1 MNLSFFSFSFFIHQ
15 VFKNKKEIY
24 LLLLVSSSRLFLF
37 LESSFYDNQ
46 CNFSFV
52 YILIIILV
60 ILTDITKLRTIVYI
74 YYYFFFFF
82 LTSWTLVQIF
92 SQNKNSN
99 NIYFLGQSVY
109 LVLFSFKTNG
119 NNHLFVI
126 TMIVDFSFL
135 GSLSFIMH
143 LQ

>member
-74 YYYFFFFF
+74 YIYYYFFLFPHK
-82 LTSWTLVQIF
+82 LDLSSNIF
-92 SQNKNSN
+92 PK
-99 NIYFLGQSVY
+99 
-109 LVLFSFKTNG
+109 
-119 NNHLFVI
+119 
-126 TMIVDFSFL
+126 
-135 GSLSFIMH
+135 
-143 LQ
+143 